1 VYEINAGRRHW
12 RRPRLEQKEVNESEA
27 AVEGIVGRRRLE
39 RMEAMKVRDL
49 VSLAVVS
56 VVLVGAVGSA
66 RAADQWFMLSE
77 ETIKSADQGVTI
89 KSQGGRWTK
98 DAKQMRIGVEGA
110 DVDIKKVV
118 LGWDNRPD
126 DTITDI
132 GVLKAG
138 GKTTPKDAPGRKGR
152 LNSVTVEYKIVSD
165 APTAVLK
172 VEGYD

>member
-1 VYEINAGRRHW
+1 MK
-12 RRPRLEQKEVNESEA
+12 PRSSMVALAVASVVFMA
-27 AVEGIVGRRRLE
+27 AV
-39 RMEAMKVRDL
+39 
-49 VSLAVVS
+49 S
-56 VVLVGAVGSA
+56 SA
-66 RAADQWFMLSE
+66 RAADQWFMLGE
-77 ETIKSADQGVTI
+77 QTIKSADQGVTI

-98 DAKQMRIGVEGA
+98 DVKQMRLGVEGA
-110 DVDIKKVV
+110 DVEIRKVI

-152 LNSVTVEYKIVSD
+152 LKSVTVEYKIVGS